1 MGSQAKRMRPNLNL
15 RNYRTREHKKVK
27 HRVLTCRALEHL
39 LCWGWGI
46 RGGRRTPDGATADW
60 AEPQTP
66 LRAQDVA
73 VGRAGLVPRC
83 CHSATLL
90 LRLPVLLQLGFG
102 WGKEWRVHDCRLPSM
117 SGVRTVTVS
126 LWLWECSCR
135 MGRWDHGR
143 DMLFWAEFCTVIQF
157 TCIFAFSIT
166 IHVYTLYI

>member
-1 MGSQAKRMRPNLNL
+1 
-15 RNYRTREHKKVK
+15 
-27 HRVLTCRALEHL
+27 
-39 LCWGWGI
+39 
-46 RGGRRTPDGATADW
+46 
-60 AEPQTP
+60 
-66 LRAQDVA
+66 

-143 DMLFWAEFCTVIQF
+143 DVLFWAKLLYGYSVYVYFCLF
-157 TCIFAFSIT
+157 NYNTCIYI
-166 IHVYTLYI
+166 VYINFFVNKFGYLTEYHRILMGLPPHRAVTVRNWTESRVYLFHLLVKFTSV